1 MFRCQV
7 TYHLKEIY
15 DFEMF
20 NIHRETGL
28 IRTTRVFDR
37 EKKSEYYIMVV
48 AEDGAPSDRPHH
60 RPPGTPNRGKAD
72 ASCTKSSTSVS
83 AIKRCFRFCEHN
95 LWLGSFMHM

>member
-60 RPPGTPNRGKAD
+60 RPPGTPNRGE
-72 ASCTKSSTSVS
+72 TGRITTHRIIHVRVS
-83 AIKRCFRFCEHN
+83 DQG
-95 LWLGSFMHM
+95 LLLLL